1 MRLRV
6 LVADDQDTLRGA
18 IIGLLSSE
26 PDIVV
31 VGEAASGEEALAM
44 VREQGVD
51 VVVMDLRMPDMDGI
65 EATRRL
71 TESGSRARV
80 VGMSAE
86 VYPSVHERFV
96 AAGGTA
102 LLSKSMLFEELLP
115 AIRGAHLGAGGAD
128 DEGIAR
134 MS

>member
-6 LVADDQDTLRGA
+6 LVADDQDTLRAA
-18 IIGLLSSE
+18 INALLSSE
-26 PDIVV
+26 PDILV
-31 VGEAASGEEALAM
+31 VGEATSGAEAIAM
-44 VREQGVD
+44 VREHDVD

-65 EATRRL
+65 EATRLL

-86 VYPSVHERFV
+86 VYPSVRDRFV

-115 AIRGAHLGAGGAD
+115 AIRGARVATGTDA
-128 DEGIAR
+128 EGIAR
-134 MS
+134 MP